1 MRYGIKDRI
10 ADLLRNAQ
18 ERLSLNKESLIHIGL
33 AVVLAIGI
41 SAGIAVG
48 VSPDTGAIMDELCWL
63 SQTDDEILDILGDL
77 DAQDADTTSA
87 IGGINSTILGQVASI
102 DGLTLLLNGL
112 QTDFDNLVC
121 SPPDAYLDGTFA
133 DYTLYVKPDEA
144 GQFTANVNLAYSTP
158 ISAGNATNYTAA
170 VDYFYAGINWTLA
183 SYLYIPTVSFNGT
196 AWGISEV
203 SFNIGTFMSG
213 AHTETMVDI
222 KCEGLP
228 HTASYAYVEV
238 YSIQ

>member
-1 MRYGIKDRI
+1 MRYGLKDRI
-10 ADLLRNAQ
+10 ADLLRATQ
-18 ERLSLNKESLIHIGL
+18 ERLSLTKESLIHIGL

-48 VSPDTGAIMDELCWL
+48 VSPDTRAIMDDLYWL
-63 SQTDDEILDILGDL
+63 SQTDEEILDALGGL
-77 DAQDADTTSA
+77 DADTTSA
-87 IGGINSTILGQVASI
+87 IGGINSTVLGQVASI

-121 SPPDAYLDGTFA
+121 SPPDAHLEGSFGEYI
-133 DYTLYVKPDEA
+133 LYVKSNEA
-144 GQFTANVNLAYSTP
+144 GQFTANVHLLYSTP
-158 ISAGNATNYTAA
+158 ISAGNVTNYTAA

-183 SYLYIPTVSFNGT
+183 NYLYIPTVSFNGT
-196 AWGISEV
+196 AWGINEV
-203 SFNIGTFMSG
+203 SFNIGTFMLG